1 MDYFNGYVPI
11 IIIIIII
18 FINFINLSKFMF
30 KNSKSVMT
38 N

>member
-30 KNSKSVMT
+30 KNSNSVMT